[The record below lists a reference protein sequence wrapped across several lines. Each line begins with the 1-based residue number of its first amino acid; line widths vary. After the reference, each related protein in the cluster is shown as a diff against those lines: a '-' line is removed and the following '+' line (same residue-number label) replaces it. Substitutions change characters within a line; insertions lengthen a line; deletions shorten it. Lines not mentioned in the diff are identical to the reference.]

1 MKVQSSKH
9 LKRYNYLA
17 SEIDVAYHEIS
28 QKLGIADSVSI
39 LLYTICDLGD
49 PCPLKNICR
58 SSGIS
63 KQTVNSALRKLETEG
78 ILYLEP
84 DGRKNKIVCL
94 TEKGRALADRT
105 AGKIMEIENDIFSS
119 WPTEDA
125 EKYLELAERYLH
137 DFKKRSQE
145 I

>member
-49 PCPLKNICR
+49 PCPLKSICR

-63 KQTVNSALRKLETEG
+63 KQTVNSALRKLEAEG